1 MRSTDSE
8 HRLAYRH
15 GCSGPRLAGHPRL
28 VSISFALALGCALV
42 ATAAAQDEDTTPAA
56 PAEPPLPVAE
66 ALKQLHV
73 PDDLVV
79 EAVLAEPAVRQPLA
93 MSFDERGRMW
103 VVQYLQYPYPAGL
116 TMLSRDKFW
125 RAQYDKIPL
134 PPPHHT
140 PGLDKIT
147 IHEDTDGDGQFD
159 KEKTFLEGTSITTA
173 IALGRG
179 GTWVLNPP
187 YLLFYPDKNHDD
199 VPDGPPEVHLTGFGM
214 EDTHSVVN
222 SLRFGPDGWLY
233 AAQGSTVSGH
243 VKRPEDKAVVHSQ
256 GQLIWRYHPETRQYE
271 IFAEGGGNA
280 FGVEFDEAGRVY
292 SGHNGGNTRGFHYVQ
307 GGYYRKGFAKHGPL
321 SNPYSFGFFEAMGH
335 HNVPRFTHTFIIYE
349 ENQLPEPY
357 RGKLFGVGPLQSHV
371 VMAEISPDGSTYQ
384 TTDVGHPLQSDDKRF
399 RPVDIKTGPDGAIYV
414 ADMYEPEI
422 AHGKHFSGQIDKTTG
437 RIYRLRGKNMQPQQ
451 PFDLSSKP
459 SRDLVVLLRHPSKW
473 WRQTALRLLGDRRDA
488 SIVPQ
493 LRNIILTEE
502 GDAALDALWAL
513 HQTAGLD
520 ADISA
525 QCLKHANPQV
535 RAWTVRLLADNHQ
548 VSPQIAAA
556 LAALAQTEPN
566 VQVRSQL
573 ACSARRLSPEAGL
586 PMVASLLDR
595 DEDVADPHLPLLLY
609 WAMEARCGEHAD
621 QVVALL
627 KSPETW
633 VRPIVAEHILQRLM
647 RRFAQ
652 AGTRADLLHCATLLN
667 TAPSE
672 MAAAKLLAGFE
683 EAFQGRSLAGAPR
696 ELLEALAARGG
707 GSLVLKVRQD
717 NPDAVTEA
725 LATVADAKADAAR
738 RLQLV
743 QVFGEVRQP
752 QAVKTLLAIVREPA
766 VQGKAGDSKTA
777 AAATALQQA
786 ALTSLQI
793 YDQPEVAQEVIA
805 AYAAL
810 SPDVREAA
818 QTLLASRAAWT
829 RQLLEAVD
837 AGQVAK
843 DSLPTDVVRQFT
855 IHRDAQ
861 IAELIQKHWGS
872 VAGATTAEMQAQIA
886 ALLKV
891 VGHGSGDPYA
901 GKKLFNAS
909 CGKCHVLHGTG
920 GRIGPDLTAYKR
932 DDVDRMLVNV
942 VNPSAEIRE
951 GFETML
957 AITADGR
964 AVIGFLVD
972 KDNRVAVLRGADGQ
986 NIVLNVEDIEELERQ
1001 PKSIMPENLLKELSE
1016 QQVRDLFA
1024 YLKSSQPLND

>member
-1 MRSTDSE
+1 MIFS
-8 HRLAYRH
+8 
-15 GCSGPRLAGHPRL
+15 
-28 VSISFALALGCALV
+28 V
-42 ATAAAQDEDTTPAA
+42 AAAPRWMLSLVCLVVLAAGLTGQEPAGNSPTPLE
-56 PAEPPLPVAE
+56 PAEPPLPVEE
-66 ALKQLHV
+66 AVRQMQV

-79 EAVLAEPAVRQPLA
+79 ECVLSEPAVRQPLA
-93 MSFDERGRMW
+93 MSFDEKGRLW

-147 IHEDTDGDGQFD
+147 IHEDTTGDGVYD
-159 KEKTFLEGTSITTA
+159 RETTFLEGTSITTA

-179 GTWVLNPP
+179 GAWVLNPP

-199 VPDGPPEVHLTGFGM
+199 VPDGPPEVHLSGFGM

-233 AAQGSTVSGH
+233 AAQGSTVSGQ
-243 VKRPEDKAVVHSQ
+243 VKRPDDKTSVHSQ
-256 GQLIWRYHPETRQYE
+256 GQLIWRYHPESKQYE

-280 FGVEFDEAGRVY
+280 FGVEFDAAGHVY

-321 SNPYSFGFFEAMGH
+321 SNPYSFGFFEAMRH
-335 HNVPRFTHTFIIYE
+335 ANVPRFTHTFVIYE

-371 VMAEISPDGSTYQ
+371 VMAEISADGSTYQ
-384 TTDVGHPLQSDDKRF
+384 TTDLGHPLQSQDKRF

-437 RIYRLRGKNMQPQQ
+437 RIYRLRGKEMQPLQ
-451 PFDLSSKP
+451 PFDLSKKS
-459 SRDLVVLLRHPSKW
+459 SAELVKLLGHPGKW
-473 WRQTALRLLGDRRDA
+473 WRQTALRLLGDRRDG
-488 SIVPQ
+488 SIVPLLKEVLAQ
-493 LRNIILTEE
+493 DE
-502 GDAALDALWAL
+502 GLYALNALWAL
-513 HQTAGLD
+513 YQIAGLD
-520 ADISA
+520 DATAAD
-525 QCLKHANPQV
+525 CLAHANPHV
-535 RAWTVRLLADNHQ
+535 RAWTVRLLADDREI
-548 VSPQIAAA
+548 SPPLATRLAS
-556 LAALAQTEPN
+556 LAATEPN

-573 ACSARRLSPEAGL
+573 ACSARRLAPEAGL
-586 PMVASLLDR
+586 PIVAQLLKH
-595 DEDVADPHLPLLLY
+595 DEDVRDPHLPLLLY
-609 WAMEARCGEHAD
+609 WAMEARCGDHAD
-621 QVVALL
+621 QVLALL
-627 KSPETW
+627 DSAETW
-633 VRPIVAEHILQRLM
+633 NRPIVSEHLLARLM

-652 AGTRADLLHCATLLN
+652 SGTRAELLHCAALLKA
-667 TAPSE
+667 APNQE
-672 MAAAKLLAGFE
+672 MADKLLAGFE
-683 EAFQGRSLAGAPR
+683 EAFQGRSLAGAPS
-696 ELLEALAARGG
+696 ELLEALSARGG
-707 GSLVLKVRQD
+707 GSLVLQVRQGQ
-717 NPDAVTEA
+717 PEAVAEA
-725 LATVADAKADAAR
+725 LATVADAKADAAK

-752 QAVKTLLAIVREPA
+752 QSVKTLLAVVREPVA
-766 VQGKAGDSKTA
+766 EGKTA
-777 AAATALQQA
+777 AAAKALQQA
-786 ALTSLQI
+786 ALTSLQN
-793 YDQPEVAQEVIA
+793 YDQPEVAQEVLA
-805 AYAAL
+805 AYGAL
-810 SPDVREAA
+810 PPDVREAA

-829 RQLLEAVD
+829 KQLLEAVD
-837 AGQVAK
+837 GGQVAK
-843 DSLPTDVVRQFT
+843 DSLPLDVVRQFT
-855 IHRDAQ
+855 IHRDDR
-861 IAELIQKHWGS
+861 IAELVRKHWGS
-872 VAGATTAEMQAQIA
+872 VAGATTEEMQQQIA
-886 ALLKV
+886 ALIKV
-891 VGHGSGDPYA
+891 IAAGSGDPYA
-901 GKKLFNAS
+901 GKKLYHES

-964 AVIGFLVD
+964 AVVGFMVE

-986 NIVLNVEDIEELERQ
+986 NVVLAIDDIEELERQ

-1024 YLKSSQPLND
+1024 YLRSSQPLND